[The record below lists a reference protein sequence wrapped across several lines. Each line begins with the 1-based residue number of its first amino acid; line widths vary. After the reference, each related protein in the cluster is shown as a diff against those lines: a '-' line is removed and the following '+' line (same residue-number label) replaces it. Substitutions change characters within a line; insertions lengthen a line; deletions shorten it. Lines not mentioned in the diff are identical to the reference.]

1 MVHILFNAGRV
12 TPLSQVRRTQYRT
25 LDLMN
30 RSYASI
36 KITGELMEGTLL
48 SREKKFLGRVRLADG
63 AIAAFIP
70 HTGKLDGILEPQ
82 SRVIVVKEEKAARK
96 LNHDVIAA
104 RIRGKWVVVDSRLPN
119 KLVEAN
125 LEKKSF
131 PMVGEFK
138 TFRREETVGGSRF
151 DFVLR
156 NGKIHIL
163 EVKSCTRV
171 VDRTATFPDTVST
184 RSTRQV
190 NQLADLKRS
199 GYECTLMFV
208 AMRPDVD
215 SFKADRERDP
225 GFADALENAALE
237 GVKVVAVST
246 FFDPPL
252 LGIRRSIK
260 VRL

>member
-1 MVHILFNAGRV
+1 MKDRFAPIVVAGKLKDGILLR
-12 TPLSQVRRTQYRT
+12 
-25 LDLMN
+25 
-30 RSYASI
+30 
-36 KITGELMEGTLL
+36 
-48 SREKKFLGRVRLADG
+48 REKKFLGMVLLGSRTAS
-63 AIAAFIP
+63 AFVP
-70 HTGKLDGILEPQ
+70 HTGKLDGVLEPQ
-82 SRVIVVKEEKAARK
+82 SRVIVAERMVPGRK
-96 LNHDVIAA
+96 LNYDVVAV
-104 RIRGKWVVVDSRLPN
+104 RVGSNWVVVDTRLAN

-125 LEKKSF
+125 LEKKSLK
-131 PMVGEFK
+131 MVGAFK
-138 TFRREETVGGSRF
+138 TFRNEETIGESRF

-156 NGKIHIL
+156 NEKTHIL

-171 VDRTATFPDTVST
+171 VGRTATFPDTISK

-190 NQLADLKRS
+190 KQLADLKRS
-199 GYECTLMFV
+199 GYKCTLMFV

-215 SFKADRERDP
+215 SFEPDNDRDP
-225 GFADALENAALE
+225 SFAHALGSAALE

>member
-1 MVHILFNAGRV
+1 MKDRFTPIVVAGK
-12 TPLSQVRRTQYRT
+12 L
-25 LDLMN
+25 
-30 RSYASI
+30 
-36 KITGELMEGTLL
+36 EEGVLL
-48 SREKKFLGRVRLADG
+48 RREKKFLGMLMLGSRTAS
-63 AIAAFIP
+63 AFVP

-82 SRVIVVKEEKAARK
+82 SRVIVAERNLTGRK
-96 LNHDVIAA
+96 LNYDVVAA
-104 RIRGKWVVVDSRLPN
+104 RVGGNWVVVDSRLAN

-131 PMVGEFK
+131 RIVGEFK
-138 TFRREETVGGSRF
+138 TFEREETVGGSRF

-156 NGKIHIL
+156 NGKTNVL

-171 VDRTATFPDTVST
+171 VGRTATFPDTIST

-190 NQLADLKRS
+190 NQLADLKGS